1 MRWAPSSLMIDF
13 FRAKRTV
20 ATAKENTSGL
30 EDIRQNMLEL
40 MGERC
45 AQSFPVVHLRV
56 MYANNAEDLWY
67 LRGDVMSAIAA
78 LDGEA
83 TAREK
88 IAKVSDKF
96 KGMLPYGLSSRTSSL
111 GQ

>member
-13 FRAKRTV
+13 LRAKRTV
-20 ATAKENTSGL
+20 SSAKENTYGL

-40 MGERC
+40 MGDRC

-67 LRGDVMSAIAA
+67 LRGDVMAAIAA

-88 IAKVSDKF
+88 IAKMTDKF
-96 KGMLPYGLSSRTSSL
+96 KGILPCGLSSRTSSL

>member
-1 MRWAPSSLMIDF
+1 MRWAPSSLMIGF
-13 FRAKRTV
+13 LRGRSTV
-20 ATAKENTSGL
+20 GNAKENTSAL
-30 EDIRQNMLEL
+30 DDIRQTMLEL
-40 MGERC
+40 MGDRC

-56 MYANNAEDLWY
+56 MYASNVEDLWY

-83 TAREK
+83 AARAK
-88 IAKVSDKF
+88 IAKVTSKF
-96 KGMLPYGLSSRTSSL
+96 KGMLPCGLSSRPSTL